1 MRFVSFCKSF
11 FSGLDKMSE
20 IGQHFKVILISC
32 YSIFKIIFRNWHIR
46 KFLNFSNF
54 LKLCFL
60 YSSFLIW
67 IILFE
72 VDYSTN
78 FWSNVVKGNFSERR
92 FSLYGVHD
100 RIGEGILYDRIIIIA
115 DKLGYDYTGIKFSE
129 SLSHFWLT
137 SHFYKVSTS
146 IINYIF
152 NPQFNLAV
160 THHVNILPFGYNI
173 TYLNMPLDSLFSS
186 SGKFLK
192 VWEHLN
198 DYDSY
203 VDLHSLVHGNNELL
217 EKIIQ
222 KTGKNKPII
231 PLYLVHG
238 QEEYVNVPS
247 DKALITGT
255 LWGCN
260 RESLRVAQ
268 SLKKLANDELL
279 VGIGIEGY
287 LGFLG
292 KAYLGKMEGFGN
304 PLQNLQLQQ
313 QKYGIALIIHNQEHM
328 LEGIP
333 TSRIAEAVASGALV
347 ISDQN
352 GFLKKFF
359 GDSVLYYDAFASSE
373 QIYDTIKSHIQ
384 WAKAN
389 PDKVHL
395 KTKEAYQIFMDNF
408 TIEKQL
414 EKLFALTKGK

>member
-1 MRFVSFCKSF
+1 
-11 FSGLDKMSE
+11 MSE
-20 IGQHFKVILISC
+20 IRQHLKTILISF
-32 YSIFKIIFRNWHIR
+32 YSILKVIFRNWHIR
-46 KFLNFSNF
+46 KVLNFSNF

-60 YSSFLIW
+60 YSAFLIW

-72 VDYSTN
+72 IDYSKHFWTN
-78 FWSNVVKGNFSERR
+78 LVKGNFSERK
-92 FSLYGVHD
+92 FSLYSVHD
-100 RIGEGILYDRIIIIA
+100 RIGEGILYDRIVIIA
-115 DKLGYDYTGIKFSE
+115 DKLGYDYSGIKFSE

-152 NPQFNLAV
+152 RPQFNLAV

-198 DYDSY
+198 DYDAY

-222 KTGKNKPII
+222 KTDQNKPII
-231 PLYLVHG
+231 PLYFAEG
-238 QEEYVNVPS
+238 KEEYVDVS
-247 DKALITGT
+247 IDKALITGT

-260 RESLRVAQ
+260 RESLRLAQ
-268 SLKKLANDELL
+268 SLKKLANDGLL
-279 VGIGIEGY
+279 VGIGIERY

-292 KAYLGKMEGFGN
+292 KAYLGKMEDFGN
-304 PLQNLQLQQ
+304 PLENLRLQQ

-333 TSRIAEAVASGALV
+333 TSRIAEAVTSGALV

-352 GFLKKFF
+352 YFLKKFF

-395 KTKEAYQIFMDNF
+395 KTKQAYQIFMDNF
-408 TIEKQL
+408 TIENQL
-414 EKLFALTKGK
+414 EKLFSLTKR

>member
-1 MRFVSFCKSF
+1 
-11 FSGLDKMSE
+11 L
-20 IGQHFKVILISC
+20 
-32 YSIFKIIFRNWHIR
+32 
-46 KFLNFSNF
+46 
-54 LKLCFL
+54 
-60 YSSFLIW
+60 
-67 IILFE
+67 
-72 VDYSTN
+72 
-78 FWSNVVKGNFSERR
+78 VKGNFSERK
-92 FSLYGVHD
+92 FSLYSVHD
-100 RIGEGILYDRIIIIA
+100 RIGEGILYDRIVIIA

-152 NPQFNLAV
+152 RPQFNLAV

-198 DYDSY
+198 DYDAY

-222 KTGKNKPII
+222 KTDQNKPII
-231 PLYLVHG
+231 PLYFAEG
-238 QEEYVNVPS
+238 KEEYVDVS
-247 DKALITGT
+247 IDKALITGT

-260 RESLRVAQ
+260 RESLRLAQ
-268 SLKKLANDELL
+268 SLKKLANDGLL
-279 VGIGIEGY
+279 VGIGIERY

-292 KAYLGKMEGFGN
+292 KAYLGKMEDFGN
-304 PLQNLQLQQ
+304 PLENLRLQQ

-333 TSRIAEAVASGALV
+333 TSRIAEAVTSGALV

-359 GDSVLYYDAFASSE
+359 SDSILYYDAFASTQ
-373 QIYDTIKSHIQ
+373 QIYDTIKSHIN

-389 PDKVHL
+389 PDEAHL
-395 KTKEAYQIFMDNF
+395 KAKQAYQIFMDNF
-408 TIEKQL
+408 TIENQL
-414 EKLFALTKGK
+414 EKLFALTKR